1 MARPR
6 HAPAPLP
13 PVPLPAVRPHER
25 LRALRTQRGLSQAQF
40 AALAG
45 VRKATVVAIERGET
59 LMPNQAT
66 LVKLAVVL
74 GMTLDDL
81 RRQTG
86 MYGLLY
92 VPPTVAPAPDAAA
105 RGRRFS
111 PRAEQIAELVDTL
124 PVKEQELI
132 ATLCRY
138 LRARRDV
145 RLAERETVVQR

>member
-86 MYGLLY
+86 MYGPLY
-92 VPPTVAPAPDAAA
+92 VPARADPARDAATH
-105 RGRRFS
+105 RRFS
-111 PRAEQIAELVDTL
+111 PRAEEIAALVDTL